1 MTNLQGDAK
10 KVGMNGLK
18 GIIKKVGIARF
29 IITAFLLLLLII
41 APFAGLRLDLTLSD
55 MITRFGMYSVLI
67 LSLIPMIQSG
77 CGLNFGLPLGVIA
90 GTFGAVC
97 SLELHLKGFAGL
109 FAAMVI
115 GVIVAIM
122 VGYLYG
128 KLLNM
133 VKGDEMMIATYVGF
147 AAVAFMSI
155 IWVVLPFKNPHL
167 ILGYGG
173 NGMRQTINL
182 DIYWMNKLSDIL
194 VIKIG
199 PYFKFQTGMFLF
211 FGLMCILVWGFFKT
225 KTGTA
230 MTAVGSNPEYARAAG
245 IDVDKIRILSVVLST
260 VIAAVGIIVYEQSF
274 GFIQLY
280 TAPVNHTFS
289 TIAAILIGGAAINK
303 ASIKNVIIGGFLSFG
318 ILYLA
323 PVVINST
330 IKLDIADVVRLL
342 VSNGMILYALTRKE
356 R

>member
-1 MTNLQGDAK
+1 MASMQNF
-10 KVGMNGLK
+10 
-18 GIIKKVGIARF
+18 IKKVGIARF
-29 IITAFLLLLLII
+29 IIAAFLLFMLII
-41 APFAGLRLDLTLSD
+41 APFAGLRLDLTISD

-97 SLELHLKGFAGL
+97 SLELQLKGYAGL
-109 FAAMVI
+109 FAAMII
-115 GVIVAIM
+115 GTIVAIII
-122 VGYLYG
+122 GYLYG

-147 AAVAFMSI
+147 ASVAFMSI
-155 IWVVLPFKNPHL
+155 VWVVLPFKNPHL

-182 DIYWMNKLSDIL
+182 DVYWMNKLSDIL

-211 FGLMCILVWGFFKT
+211 FALMCFLVWGFFKT

-230 MTAVGSNPEYARAAG
+230 MTAVGSNPDYARAAG
-245 IDVDKIRILSVVLST
+245 IDVDKIRTLSVVLST
-260 VIAAVGIIVYEQSF
+260 VIAAIGIVVYAQSF

>member
-1 MTNLQGDAK
+1 MANLQADIKKAGATGLQGFIK
-10 KVGMNGLK
+10 KVGM
-18 GIIKKVGIARF
+18 ARF
-29 IITAFLLLLLII
+29 IIGLFLLLLLMI
-41 APFAGLRLDLTLSD
+41 APFGGLRLDLTISD

-97 SLELHLKGFAGL
+97 SLELQLKGFAGL
-109 FAAMVI
+109 SAAI
-115 GVIVAIM
+115 LISIVLGLLI
-122 VGYLYG
+122 GYLYG

-147 AAVAFMSI
+147 ASVALMSI
-155 IWVVLPFKNPHL
+155 VWVLLPFKNPHL

-182 DIYWMNKLSDIL
+182 DLYWMNQLSDIL

-211 FGLMCILVWGFFKT
+211 FALMCFLVWGFFRT

-245 IDVDKIRILSVVLST
+245 IDVDRIRILSVMLST
-260 VIAAVGIIVYEQSF
+260 AIAAVGIVVYEQSF

-280 TAPVNHTFS
+280 TAPLNHTFS

-303 ASIKNVIIGGFLSFG
+303 ATIQNVIIGGFLSFG

-330 IKLDIADVVRLL
+330 IKLDIADIVRLL
-342 VSNGMILYALTRKE
+342 MSNGMILYALTRKE
-356 R
+356 S

>member
-1 MTNLQGDAK
+1 MQN
-10 KVGMNGLK
+10 
-18 GIIKKVGIARF
+18 IIKKVGIAR
-29 IITAFLLLLLII
+29 IIIGLFLLLLLII
-41 APFAGLRLDLTLSD
+41 APFAGLRLDLTISD

-77 CGLNFGLPLGVIA
+77 CGLNFGLPIGVLA
-90 GTFGAVC
+90 GTFGALC
-97 SLELHLKGFAGL
+97 SLELQLTGFIGL
-109 FAAMVI
+109 FVAIIIGAFL
-115 GVIVAIM
+115 GVIA
-122 VGYLYG
+122 GYLYG
-128 KLLNM
+128 KLLNR
-133 VKGDEMMIATYVGF
+133 VKGDEMIIATYVGF
-147 AAVAFMSI
+147 AIVAFMSI
-155 IWVVLPFKNPHL
+155 IWVILPFKNPLL

-182 DIYWMNKLSDIL
+182 DNYWMNQLSN
-194 VIKIG
+194 VFAIKIG
-199 PYFKFQTGMFLF
+199 PYFNFPTGMFLF
-211 FGLMCILVWGFFKT
+211 FALMCFLVWGFFKT

-245 IDVDKIRILSVVLST
+245 IDVDKVRTLSVILST
-260 VIAAVGIIVYEQSF
+260 AIAAVGIVVYAQSF

-280 TAPVNHTFS
+280 TAPLNHTFS
-289 TIAAILIGGAAINK
+289 TIAAILIGGALINK
-303 ASIKNVIIGGFLSFG
+303 ASIKNVIVGGILSFG

>member
-1 MTNLQGDAK
+1 M
-10 KVGMNGLK
+10 
-18 GIIKKVGIARF
+18 IKKIGMARF
-29 IITAFLLLLLII
+29 IITLFLLLLLII
-41 APFAGLRLDLTLSD
+41 APFAGLRLDLTISD

-90 GTFGAVC
+90 GTFGAVL
-97 SLELHLKGFAGL
+97 SLELQLKGFVGL
-109 FAAMVI
+109 FVALII
-115 GVIVAIM
+115 GIILGIIL
-122 VGYLYG
+122 GYLYG
-128 KLLNM
+128 KLLNK
-133 VKGDEMMIATYVGF
+133 VKGDEMIIATYVGF
-147 AAVAFMSI
+147 AVVALVSI
-155 IWVVLPFKNPHL
+155 VWVVLPFKNPHL

-182 DIYWMNKLSDIL
+182 DLYWMNQLSNIL

-211 FGLMCILVWGFFKT
+211 FALMCFLVWGFFKT

-245 IDVDKIRILSVVLST
+245 INVDKIRTLSVVLST
-260 VIAAVGIIVYEQSF
+260 TIAAIGIIVYQQSF

-280 TAPVNHTFS
+280 TAPLNHTFS

>member
-1 MTNLQGDAK
+1 MTSMQSMIK
-10 KVGMNGLK
+10 KVGMARL
-18 GIIKKVGIARF
+18 IIAL
-29 IITAFLLLLLII
+29 FLLLLLII
-41 APFAGLRLDLTLSD
+41 APFAGLRLDLTISD

-77 CGLNFGLPLGVIA
+77 CGLNFGLPLGVVA
-90 GTFGAVC
+90 GTFAALC
-97 SLELHLKGFAGL
+97 SLELQLKGFTGIFVAML
-109 FAAMVI
+109 FA
-115 GVIVAIM
+115 IVLGALT
-122 VGYLYG
+122 GYCYG
-128 KLLNM
+128 KLLNR
-133 VKGDEMMIATYVGF
+133 VKGDEMIIATYVGF
-147 AAVAFMSI
+147 AIVALMSMV
-155 IWVVLPFKNPHL
+155 WVVLPFKNPLL

-182 DIYWMNKLSDIL
+182 DEYWMNQLSN
-194 VIKIG
+194 VFAIKIG
-199 PYFKFQTGMFLF
+199 PYFNFPTGMFLF
-211 FGLMCILVWGFFKT
+211 FGLMCFLVWGFFKT

-245 IDVDKIRILSVVLST
+245 IDVDKIRTLSVVLST
-260 VIAAVGIIVYEQSF
+260 TIAAIGIIVYAQSF

-280 TAPVNHTFS
+280 TAPQNHTFS

-303 ASIKNVIIGGFLSFG
+303 ASIKNVIFGGILSFG

-356 R
+356 S

>member
-1 MTNLQGDAK
+1 MDSLHNVVR
-10 KVGMNGLK
+10 KVGVARL
-18 GIIKKVGIARF
+18 IIAL
-29 IITAFLLLLLII
+29 FLLLLLII
-41 APFAGLRLDLTLSD
+41 VPFVGLRLDLTISD

-67 LSLIPMIQSG
+67 LSLVPMIQSG
-77 CGLNFGLPLGVIA
+77 CGLNFGLPLGVVA
-90 GTFGAVC
+90 GTFGALC
-97 SLELHLKGFAGL
+97 SLELQLKGFAGI
-109 FAAMVI
+109 F
-115 GVIVAIM
+115 VAIAIGI
-122 VGYLYG
+122 VLGALIGYGYG

-133 VKGDEMMIATYVGF
+133 VKGDEMIIATYVGF
-147 AAVAFMSI
+147 AVVAFMSM
-155 IWVVLPFKNPHL
+155 IWVVLPFKNPLL

-182 DIYWMNKLSDIL
+182 DNYWMNQLSNIL
-194 VIKIG
+194 AIKIG
-199 PYFKFQTGMFLF
+199 PYFNFPTGMFLF
-211 FGLMCILVWGFFKT
+211 FALMCFLVWAFFKT

-245 IDVDKIRILSVVLST
+245 INVDKIRTLSVMLST
-260 VIAAVGIIVYEQSF
+260 ILAAVGIIVYAQSF

-280 TAPVNHTFS
+280 TAPSNHTFS

-303 ASIKNVIIGGFLSFG
+303 ASIKNVIIGGLLSFG
-318 ILYLA
+318 VLYLA

>member
-1 MTNLQGDAK
+1 MDSIRNFTR
-10 KVGMNGLK
+10 KVGVARL
-18 GIIKKVGIARF
+18 IIAL
-29 IITAFLLLLLII
+29 FLLFLLIV
-41 APFAGLRLDLTLSD
+41 APFAGLRLDLTISD

-67 LSLIPMIQSG
+67 LSLVPMIQSG
-77 CGLNFGLPLGVIA
+77 CGLNFGLPLGVVA
-90 GTFGAVC
+90 GTFGALC
-97 SLELHLKGFAGL
+97 SLELQLKGFGGILVAI
-109 FAAMVI
+109 VI
-115 GVIVAIM
+115 GAILGAL

-128 KLLNM
+128 KLLNK
-133 VKGDEMMIATYVGF
+133 VKGDEMIIATYVGF
-147 AAVAFMSI
+147 AVVALMSI
-155 IWVVLPFKNPHL
+155 AWVVLPFKNPLL

-182 DIYWMNKLSDIL
+182 DVYWMNQLSNVL
-194 VIKIG
+194 SFKIG
-199 PYFKFQTGMFLF
+199 EYFFFPTGMFLF
-211 FGLMCILVWGFFKT
+211 FGLMCFLVWLFFKT

-245 IDVDKIRILSVVLST
+245 INIDRIRILSVVLST
-260 VIAAVGIIVYEQSF
+260 VIAAVGIVVYEQSF

-280 TAPVNHTFS
+280 TAPQNHTFS

-303 ASIKNVIIGGFLSFG
+303 ASIKNVVIGGILSFG

-323 PVVINST
+323 PTVINST
-330 IKLDIADVVRLL
+330 IQLDIADVVRLL

>member
-1 MTNLQGDAK
+1 MTNLQDDIKKAGATGLQGFIK
-10 KVGMNGLK
+10 KVGM
-18 GIIKKVGIARF
+18 ARF
-29 IITAFLLLLLII
+29 IIGLFLLLLLMI
-41 APFAGLRLDLTLSD
+41 APFSGLRLDLTISD

-77 CGLNFGLPLGVIA
+77 CGLNFGIPLGVIA

-97 SLELHLKGFAGL
+97 SLELRLNGFAGL
-109 FAAMVI
+109 FVAMLI
-115 GVIVAIM
+115 GAIIGSII
-122 VGYLYG
+122 GYFYG

-147 AAVAFMSI
+147 ASVAFMSI

-182 DIYWMNKLSDIL
+182 DVYWMNKLSDIL
-194 VIKIG
+194 AIKIG

-211 FGLMCILVWGFFKT
+211 FALMCFLVWGFFRT

-245 IDVDKIRILSVVLST
+245 INVDKIRTLSVVLST
-260 VIAAVGIIVYEQSF
+260 AIAAVGIVVYEQSF

-280 TAPVNHTFS
+280 TAPSTHTFS
-289 TIAAILIGGAAINK
+289 TISAILIGGAAINK

-330 IKLDIADVVRLL
+330 IKLDIADIVRLL

-356 R
+356 